1 VNAERKL
8 DFFRRPVSE
17 CVVPDPRISVVTPSY
32 NQGQFIEQ
40 TILSV
45 LEQKYP
51 ELEYQILDGGSQDG
65 TVTILQKYDAKL
77 SFWRSGK
84 DSGQAAAINEGF
96 QRSSGDILCWL
107 NSDDLYL
114 AHTLDTVAKI
124 LAGNVGEPLIL
135 YGGCELFDDR
145 TGACELR
152 PAITFDPALIA
163 VSDFLDQPSTFWTR
177 KAWEI
182 VGPLDESLHYGFDWE
197 WFIRASKVCHF
208 VSLGQTLS
216 RYRIHALHKSRSGG
230 KARWLE
236 LLKIV
241 RMHSSP
247 DVIRN
252 YEYLLAND
260 SARWWLNKR
269 MRMEGM
275 IRAVAPGVAAV
286 AANVLSPPFWF
297 VPSDISREMLWKIS
311 GIR

>member
-1 VNAERKL
+1 M
-8 DFFRRPVSE
+8 
-17 CVVPDPRISVVTPSY
+17 PDPRISVVTPSY

-45 LEQKYP
+45 LGQKYSD
-51 ELEYQILDGGSQDG
+51 LEYQILDGGSQDG
-65 TVTILQKYDAKL
+65 TVTILQKYDADL
-77 SFWRSGK
+77 VFWRSGK

-96 QRSSGDILCWL
+96 RRSSGDIFCWL

-114 AHTLDTVAKI
+114 PDALNTVAKTF
-124 LAGNVGEPLIL
+124 AGHLDQPLIV

-145 TGACELR
+145 TGVCELR
-152 PAITFDPALIA
+152 PAVSFDPALLA

-182 VGPLDESLHYGFDWE
+182 VGPLDESLRYGFDWE
-197 WFIRASKVCHF
+197 WFIRASRVCRF
-208 VSLGQTLS
+208 VSVDQTLS
-216 RYRIHALHKSRSGG
+216 RYRIHPLHKSGSGG
-230 KARWLE
+230 KKRWFE

-241 RMHSSP
+241 RMHSST

-269 MRMEGM
+269 MRLERT
-275 IRAVAPGVAAV
+275 IRVVAPGAAALVA
-286 AANVLSPPFWF
+286 NLLSPPFWF
-297 VPSDISREMLWKIS
+297 VPPGISREMLWKIS
-311 GIR
+311 GIRG